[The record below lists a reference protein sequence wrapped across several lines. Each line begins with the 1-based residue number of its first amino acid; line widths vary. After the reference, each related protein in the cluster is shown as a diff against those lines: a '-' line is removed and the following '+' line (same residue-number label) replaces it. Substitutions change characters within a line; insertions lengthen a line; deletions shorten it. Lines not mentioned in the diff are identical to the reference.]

1 MSCGVKVLKALFD
14 KHRRKLGSPDH
25 LSLLQL
31 VAQRGHR
38 SLHALVLLP
47 LTLEDGGLGLNLLD
61 YLIQHSTHSPGLL
74 LLHLKLCLTFCICIV
89 QLNTGEVEG
98 KSILA
103 PRNKVRQI
111 GTILHTVYAP
121 KTKKEK

>member
-1 MSCGVKVLKALFD
+1 MLKGTFD
-14 KHRRKLGSPDH
+14 KHQRKLGSPDH

-38 SLHALVLLP
+38 SLHTLVFLP
-47 LTLEDGGLGLNLLD
+47 LTLEDGGLGFNLLD

-98 KSILA
+98 KSILT
-103 PRNKVRQI
+103 PGNKDRKYKDHI
-111 GTILHTVYAP
+111 IHILCS
-121 KTKKEK
+121 